1 MLVTDLM
8 AAGEAGEDQM
18 EAAEKAKPESSN
30 EEEDSEEQEKVIPLP
45 KKRGRRRQADGQSPG
60 RGKKQASSKKMSS
73 PVYSQSA
80 DAVPTGTSE
89 GQAEAAAADRGSLAY
104 MDSSSF
110 EGEQV
115 EQIVSIPS
123 PAKLPAAAS
132 SDVATT
138 KSLDLHAHGEA
149 KPEEQAAGQ
158 EEFAAAKVHA
168 LMPVPQK
175 IKKRRGRP
183 KKIKVPLQEEAI
195 DVSSEAA
202 ATSVDAREKA
212 DAISVD
218 VREDPSVLGTRDEA
232 MDAENKEV
240 AGEADTSLDQTG
252 RQKSMEVADKPESDF
267 TLGKALESPLP
278 AVPTPGRRKRGRPPK
293 KARDSV
299 SKVTMTSPSSSAEL
313 EEVGSDIDAR
323 AQADEVPMEQ
333 VVSESTS
340 SLHEPSML
348 DTTARIPVDQVENT
362 SESMSAFAEPS
373 TSAVSEDVQS
383 PEATTPAGVGK
394 KKGRRGRPPKKREQQ
409 TVDEG
414 SALSV
419 ENTAQPAEPQLSS
432 QPELRNQV
440 LEEKTEEIE
449 EGGAVIEQDKLEMA
463 SAMDTE
469 PLTTAAAPEDL
480 LSPEPTHLAAVRK
493 KKGRRGQWR
502 KKRGEGKAAID
513 EGLAAPLQPVE
524 ATLDSEMEAD
534 NVELTSTVD
543 VEPSTPAA
551 SDHPLSPAR
560 ALPAAATKWKKGKRG
575 RPPKKMASAL
585 PAADKSSSLLEDSV
599 ELKLDSEVMVD
610 KSGLISAIVPME
622 EKGMGEAM
630 DMDKSEVMDA
640 SRSGAEGGDEL
651 VRDGEEG
658 VPRDVLSLPKR
669 ETEVAV
675 KPTPADTPIPRR
687 KRGRP
692 PKSAKKM
699 VHTPKTLA
707 ETKQAEALEET
718 KQEVLEEMPVEK
730 TKLDQTLEEVKEEEM
745 SLVVSGDKALLI
757 ADVELEKREE
767 EQPILDKGFGETK
780 GTVAKSLKDGS
791 VSPHRKQRG
800 RKRQRSSF
808 GADTDIPKAGTDVP
822 GLFVECEPTQETV
835 PDHPKLTGSLS
846 IHSPREESRSSG
858 DNIFDIMSSVS
869 PSKSETPDHESLKP
883 RSKKGKSPKHFAVSK
898 SPKSGGRKAKVAL
911 PDRDQAVVKRGHL
924 LARQRPTPNF
934 TDFTLPSSSRSRSAD
949 KQLAVRAGVSSEEA
963 VVIRRRPRPLASPDT
978 AAPPLPSH
986 ISPVRPIGHTDYSE
1000 GYSSVLIKRRRTADW
1015 SASPDQV
1022 ERESSRFARFSNIQ
1036 QASTSKSSTELS
1048 GHFSEVSASLGVKL
1062 TEPSASGKTLKPSV
1076 VSRKTD
1082 SSAFK
1087 RSLLASEK
1095 KSVKKVT
1102 KVSQSG
1108 KKSRTKVR
1116 AGEAFDLMEVTGA
1129 ENHRDGSTGQK
1140 TQVKEQ
1146 SSHTPTNLGT
1156 VSDGKDVD
1164 DTVASPTSPSQAS
1177 PVQSST
1183 ATSDVKS
1190 ESSSVIR
1197 RSSRPV
1203 VPSQRMRESDI
1214 LKRRLSGGDSGEPLN
1229 KTSRTLQ

>member
-8 AAGEAGEDQM
+8 TEEEAGEDQM
-18 EAAEKAKPESSN
+18 KAAEEAKPESSN
-30 EEEDSEEQEKVIPLP
+30 EEEDSEEQEKIILLP

-60 RGKKQASSKKMSS
+60 RGKKQANTKKMSS
-73 PVYSQSA
+73 PVYSQLA

-89 GQAEAAAADRGSLAY
+89 GQAEAAAADRGTLAY

-132 SDVATT
+132 SDGATT
-138 KSLDLHAHGEA
+138 KSSDLHAHGEA

-158 EEFAAAKVHA
+158 EEFAGIK
-168 LMPVPQK
+168 VPQK

-195 DVSSEAA
+195 DVSSGAA
-202 ATSVDAREKA
+202 
-212 DAISVD
+212 AISVD
-218 VREDPSVLGTRDEA
+218 VREDPSVLGTRDEV

-252 RQKSMEVADKPESDF
+252 GQKSMEVADEPESDF
-267 TLGKALESPLP
+267 TPAKALESPLP
-278 AVPTPGRRKRGRPPK
+278 AVPAPGRRKRGRPPK
-293 KARDSV
+293 KAR
-299 SKVTMTSPSSSAEL
+299 VTVTSPSSSAEL

-323 AQADEVPMEQ
+323 VQADEAPMEQ
-333 VVSESTS
+333 AVSESTS
-340 SLHEPSML
+340 SLHEPAMS
-348 DTTARIPVDQVENT
+348 DTTARIPVDRVENT
-362 SESMSAFAEPS
+362 FESMSALAEPS
-373 TSAVSEDVQS
+373 TSAITEDVQS
-383 PEATTPAGVGK
+383 PEATTPAEVGK

-419 ENTAQPAEPQLSS
+419 ENTAQPVELQLSS
-432 QPELRNQV
+432 QPELHNQV

-449 EGGAVIEQDKLEMA
+449 EGGTVIEQDELGTA

-469 PLTTAAAPEDL
+469 PSTTAAAPEDL
-480 LSPEPTHLAAVRK
+480 SSPEPTHLAAVRR

-502 KKRGEGKAAID
+502 KKWGEGKAAID
-513 EGLAAPLQPVE
+513 EGLAAPLQPAE
-524 ATLDSEMEAD
+524 ARLDSEMEAD
-534 NVELTSTVD
+534 NVEVTSAVD

-551 SDHPLSPAR
+551 SDHPLPPAR
-560 ALPAAATKWKKGKRG
+560 VLPAAATKWKKGKRG
-575 RPPKKMASAL
+575 RPPKKMAPAS

-599 ELKLDSEVMVD
+599 ELKLDSEAMVD
-610 KSGLISAIVPME
+610 ESGLVSPVVPME
-622 EKGMGEAM
+622 EKGVGEAV
-630 DMDKSEVMDA
+630 DVDKSEVTDA
-640 SRSGAEGGDEL
+640 SKSGAEGGDE
-651 VRDGEEG
+651 EG
-658 VPRDVLSLPKR
+658 VPGDVLSLPAG

-675 KPTPADTPIPRR
+675 KPPPADTLTPRR

-692 PKSAKKM
+692 PKSAKKL
-699 VHTPKTLA
+699 VHTPKTLV

-718 KQEVLEEMPVEK
+718 KQEMLEETPVEK
-730 TKLDQTLEEVKEEEM
+730 TKLDETLEEVKEEEM
-745 SLVVSGDKALLI
+745 SLVISGDKAMLI

-767 EQPILDKGFGETK
+767 EQPILDKGFGEAK
-780 GTVAKSLKDGS
+780 GTLAKSLKDGS

-808 GADTDIPKAGTDVP
+808 GVDTDIPKAGTDVP

-835 PDHPKLTGSLS
+835 PDHPKLTDSLS

-869 PSKSETPDHESLKP
+869 PSKSETPDLESLKP
-883 RSKKGKSPKHFAVSK
+883 RSKKGKSPKRFAVSK

-911 PDRDQAVVKRGHL
+911 PDPDQAVVKRGH

-934 TDFTLPSSSRSRSAD
+934 TDFTPPSSSRSRSAD
-949 KQLAVRAGVSSEEA
+949 KQLAVRAGASSEEA

-1022 ERESSRFARFSNIQ
+1022 ERESCRFARFSNIQ
-1036 QASTSKSSTELS
+1036 QASTSKSGTELL
-1048 GHFSEVSASLGVKL
+1048 GHFSEVSTS
-1062 TEPSASGKTLKPSV
+1062 PSASGKTPKPLV

-1087 RSLLASEK
+1087 WSPLASGK
-1095 KSVKKVT
+1095 KSVKKVA

-1140 TQVKEQ
+1140 TQVKGQ
-1146 SSHTPTNLGT
+1146 SSHTPTTLGA
-1156 VSDGKDVD
+1156 VSVGEDVAD
-1164 DTVASPTSPSQAS
+1164 AVASPTSPSQAG

-1190 ESSSVIR
+1190 ESSSIIR

-1214 LKRRLSGGDSGEPLN
+1214 LKRRLSGGDSGESVN
-1229 KTSRTLQ
+1229 KKSRTLL